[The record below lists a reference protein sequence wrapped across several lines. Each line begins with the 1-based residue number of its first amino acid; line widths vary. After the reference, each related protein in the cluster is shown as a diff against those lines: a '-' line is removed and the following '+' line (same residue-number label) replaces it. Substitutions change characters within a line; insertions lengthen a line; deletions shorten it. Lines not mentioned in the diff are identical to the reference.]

1 MRKSVAII
9 GLSRFGLSLVKDFI
23 ELNVDLLVIDHNKE
37 NVSKASEFVQ
47 NAVIADSTN
56 LEALREAGVASVDH
70 VVVAIGQNEQANL
83 ATSIITIMKL
93 KQLGITNITARAD
106 DQDSALALKLV
117 GASNIVLP
125 LNIASERIAYKIA
138 NINIVDYFN
147 IKGDYS
153 VAEIKV
159 SQNFKPTL
167 ITELNLRGDFRL
179 NILLIDKNGQM
190 IIPTRETIIEPDDD
204 IFIFGERKDI
214 PKIMNIFK

>member
-179 NILLIDKNGQM
+179 NILLI
-190 IIPTRETIIEPDDD
+190 
-204 IFIFGERKDI
+204 
-214 PKIMNIFK
+214 